1 MIRPGFFNRGRES
14 PLTDPRSLALTLIVH
29 ALILALAS
37 LVVLGRTWR
46 EEPEASIPLR
56 GEIGPVDNRA
66 VEKTGGGSRGE
77 LGDSPRIVAEGS
89 TSTLDHDPSARS
101 TDAAARL
108 LEQALPRSDL
118 DPVVKNRLERQS
130 TIGAG
135 LFGLNGSGGGGGS
148 GGGAGGGVG
157 RGIGPGTT
165 FFGARERAGSYAY
178 VIDRSG
184 SMSLNESLG
193 VAKRE
198 LFNSLLRLDEKARF
212 GVVFYNLEP
221 TVLVDSAGNEALM
234 AASRANKDRTRELLE
249 KMTPAGGTDHVLALR
264 AAFKLHPEAIFFL
277 TDGDM
282 MTQKEADMI
291 AAEAGKS
298 RIHVV
303 EFGVGPGLGGARPLK
318 RLAAAAGGSYRYI
331 DVDSFK

>member
-1 MIRPGFFNRGRES
+1 MIWRPLVKKRRES

-29 ALILALAS
+29 ALILAAAS
-37 LVVLGRTWR
+37 LVVTGGTWR
-46 EEPEASIPLR
+46 EEPDESTPLR
-56 GEIGPVDNRA
+56 GEIGPVDNRV
-66 VEKTGGGSRGE
+66 VERSGGGRPGD
-77 LGDSPRIVAEGS
+77 LGDSPRIVPDG
-89 TSTLDHDPSARS
+89 SARTTDQDYLARLS
-101 TDAAARL
+101 DAASRSPA
-108 LEQALPRSDL
+108 QALPRTDL
-118 DPVVKNRLERQS
+118 DPTLKNRLEQRS
-130 TIGAG
+130 AIGAG
-135 LFGLNGSGGGGGS
+135 LFGLEGLGGGGGS

-165 FFGARERAGSYAY
+165 FFGARERASSYAY

-198 LFNSLLRLDEKARF
+198 LLNSLSRIDEKSRF

-221 TVLVDSAGNEALM
+221 TVLVDSAGNPTLM
-234 AASRANKDRTRELLE
+234 SATQSNKNRTRELLD
-249 KMTPAGGTDHVLALR
+249 KMAPAGGTDHVLALR
-264 AAFKLHPEAIFFL
+264 AAFKLHAEAIFFL

-303 EFGVGPGLGGARPLK
+303 EFGVGPPLGGARPLK